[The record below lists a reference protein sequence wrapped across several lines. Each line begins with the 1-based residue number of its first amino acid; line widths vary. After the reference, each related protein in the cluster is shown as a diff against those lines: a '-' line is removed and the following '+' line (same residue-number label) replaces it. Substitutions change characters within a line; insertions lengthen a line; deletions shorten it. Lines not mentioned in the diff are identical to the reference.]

1 MTGVSGAPS
10 ETSPQILPMLA
21 STGPMPADPGWAFEF
36 TWDGIRSLAD
46 VQPDRLRLLGA
57 HDRGITG
64 GYPELDVLPTLTGR
78 RLLLDGKI
86 VALDACGRPSFP
98 RLQSRINVQRPSA
111 AVRRQVPVAYYV
123 FDLLRLDD
131 RSTLQLPY
139 RQRREL
145 LEELDLAHGPV
156 VLPPCFLDIEGQAVL
171 DTAAEYG
178 LHGVV
183 AKRADSTYQPGRRSR
198 SWVETAVRRS
208 QEVVIGGWVPSKRGP
223 ADTLGSLLVGVP
235 TERGLRYVGR
245 VGTGLTSAIRR
256 DLLDLLTDLT
266 RDTSPFLDQVPEE
279 VARAAHWVAPELL
292 GEVGYR
298 QWTAHGRLAH
308 PTWRGLRHGVHPAAV
323 QGPVVL
329 GAAAEVPSA
338 DERELA
344 ELDEAL
350 RRARGEVDAL
360 RAQLAPHFLY
370 NALTTIAAFVRTDP
384 HRARELLVEFAGFT
398 RYCLRSAADTT
409 LGDELDNV
417 ERYLT
422 LEQARLDER
431 LQVTLQVAPAVLPV
445 ELPSLAVQL
454 VVENAVRRGVEAKPD
469 GGTVVVSAVDAGDDC
484 VITVTDDG
492 PGTDP
497 KRRDDIAAGSAA
509 GSLVTADDRLRTA
522 FGDDYHLVVDAVP
535 GAGTTVRL
543 RVPKVRPP
551 GTHGNRRSARPS

>member
-1 MTGVSGAPS
+1 M
-10 ETSPQILPMLA
+10 ILPMLA
-21 STGPMPADPGWAFEF
+21 STGPVPGDPGWAFEF
-36 TWDGIRSLAD
+36 AWDGIRSLAD

-57 HDRGITG
+57 HDRGIAG
-64 GYPELDVLPTLTGR
+64 GYPEFDVLPALTER
-78 RLLLDGKI
+78 RRVLLDGKI
-86 VALDACGRPSFP
+86 VALDACGRPSFS
-98 RLQSRINVQRPSA
+98 RLQPRMNVQRPSPR
-111 AVRRQVPVAYYV
+111 VRRQVPVAYYV
-123 FDLLRLDD
+123 FDLLRLDG
-131 RSTLQLPY
+131 RSTLELPY

-145 LEELDLAHGPV
+145 LEELDLARGPV

-198 SWVETAVRRS
+198 SWVETAVRRC

-223 ADTLGSLLVGVP
+223 AGTLGSLLVGVP
-235 TERGLRYVGR
+235 TERGLRYVGQ
-245 VGTGLTSAIRR
+245 VGTGLGSATRR
-256 DLLDLLTDLT
+256 NLLDLLTGLT
-266 RDTSPFLDQVPEE
+266 RSTSPFLDQVPQEA
-279 VARAAHWVAPELL
+279 ARAAHWVAPELL

-308 PTWRGLRHGVHPAAV
+308 PTWRGLRRSMHPAAV

-329 GAAAEVPSA
+329 GAAADASGA
-338 DERELA
+338 DERELV

-350 RRARGEVDAL
+350 RRARGDVDAL
-360 RAQLAPHFLY
+360 RTQLAPHFLY
-370 NALTTIAAFVRTDP
+370 NALTTIAALVRTDP

-398 RYCLRSAADTT
+398 RYCFRSATDTT

-431 LQVTLQVAPAVLPV
+431 LQVTLQIAPAVLPI
-445 ELPSLAVQL
+445 ELPSFAVQL

-469 GGTVVVSAVDAGDDC
+469 GGTVKVCAVDAGADC

-492 PGTDP
+492 PGTVP
-497 KRRDDIAAGSAA
+497 KDDIAAGSAA
-509 GSLVTADDRLRTA
+509 GGLATADDRQRAA
-522 FGDDYHLVVDAVP
+522 FGDDYRLVVSAVP

-543 RVPKVRPP
+543 RVPKVRPHDN
-551 GTHGNRRSARPS
+551 HGNRRSARPS

>member
-1 MTGVSGAPS
+1 
-10 ETSPQILPMLA
+10 MLA
-21 STGPMPADPGWAFEF
+21 CTGPMPADSGWAFEF

-57 HDRGITG
+57 HDRGVTG
-64 GYPELDVLPTLTGR
+64 SYPELDVLPALTGR
-78 RLLLDGKI
+78 RRVLLDGKI
-86 VALDACGRPSFP
+86 VALDACGRPSFS
-98 RLQSRINVQRPSA
+98 RLQPRMNVQRPSA
-111 AVRRQVPVAYYV
+111 RVRRQVPVAYYV

-145 LEELDLAHGPV
+145 LEELDLARGPV
-156 VLPPCFLDIEGQAVL
+156 VLPPYFLDIEGQAMW

-208 QEVVIGGWVPSKRGP
+208 QEVIIGGWVPSKRGL
-223 ADTLGSLLVGVP
+223 AGTLGSLLVGVP
-235 TERGLRYVGR
+235 TERGLRYVGQ
-245 VGTGLTSAIRR
+245 VGTGLRSATRR
-256 DLLDLLTDLT
+256 DLLDQLSGLA
-266 RDTSPFLDQVPEE
+266 RSTSPFLDQVPQEA
-279 VARAAHWVAPELL
+279 ARAAHWVAPELL

-298 QWTAHGRLAH
+298 QWTAQGRLGH
-308 PTWRGLRHGVHPAAV
+308 PTWRGLRHGTHPAAV

-329 GAAAEVPSA
+329 GAAADVPRV

-350 RRARGEVDAL
+350 RRARGEVDSL
-360 RAQLAPHFLY
+360 RAQLCPHFLY
-370 NALTTIAAFVRTDP
+370 NALTTIAALVRTDP

-398 RYCLRSAADTT
+398 RYCFRSAPDTT

-445 ELPSLAVQL
+445 ELPSFAVQL
-454 VVENAVRRGVEAKPD
+454 VVENAVRRGVEAKPG
-469 GGTVVVSAVDAGDDC
+469 GGTVAVSAVDAGVDC

-497 KRRDDIAAGSAA
+497 TREDDVAAGSAA
-509 GSLVTADDRLRTA
+509 GGLATADDRLRTA
-522 FGDDYHLVVDAVP
+522 FGDDYRLVVDAVP

-543 RVPKVRPP
+543 RVPK
-551 GTHGNRRSARPS
+551 S